1 MYAVAFVEFLV
12 SVAFIIIMLLM
23 LYSISV
29 TVKHFFQHCYAVAVG
44 VKE

>member
-1 MYAVAFVEFLV
+1 
-12 SVAFIIIMLLM
+12 MLL
-23 LYSISV
+23 YSRTV

>member
-1 MYAVAFVEFLV
+1 
-12 SVAFIIIMLLM
+12 ML
-23 LYSISV
+23 LYSISL

>member
-1 MYAVAFVEFLV
+1 MMYHLV
-12 SVAFIIIMLLM
+12 SFQVSLAFIIIMLL
-23 LYSISV
+23 YSISL